1 MRQRQV
7 FQSYM
12 YCIYTPLYCIYVL
25 LVLMLLLKCL
35 LLETLSWEVQPCF
48 CVVFTVVVFVL
59 IVVVVFPVSGGP
71 HSSCSSTLN
80 CWSSCWS
87 SSVWRPAWKTKP
99 SPSWVFEA
107 CFCRN
112 NQNLNKQPSVWF
124 CCDNSCVFDYKML
137 NRPIGGWTVAKL
149 PHLCK
154 MNWWHHGARHQIGD
168 TNDIHRTL
176 SVGCDGNI

>member
-1 MRQRQV
+1 MGDKSDICSTVVLVISLREVMSHMMRQRQV

-12 YCIYTPLYCIYVL
+12 YCIYTSLYYIYVL

-48 CVVFTVVVFVL
+48 CVVFAVVVFVL

-112 NQNLNKQPSVWF
+112 NQNLNKQP
-124 CCDNSCVFDYKML
+124 
-137 NRPIGGWTVAKL
+137 L
-149 PHLCK
+149 PLFGFAVTTPVCLIIK
-154 MNWWHHGARHQIGD
+154 
-168 TNDIHRTL
+168 
-176 SVGCDGNI
+176 C